1 MDVTI
6 TLWISL
12 QVLFV
17 TSGAYS
23 GPATSNLDQYID
35 NVTHRLYSTVEKM
48 IPDSNP
54 VTVLNVQIFLS
65 NSLTPTTFTRFSLGT
80 FSNLGNSFHR
90 SAPCSFRRKN
100 IESRVTCKVK
110 FTNLQATLPKIQDKV
125 DVNYVLLINAS
136 GLLILSLP
144 MDQRKATVKLMTLS
158 SVNFTMQVTGTGL
171 KKDEPTST
179 PSMYS
184 LDEDNPTNF
193 KQTYRLVFQ
202 KFATDGK
209 FKDALDAA
217 LASVPKVSL

>member
-6 TLWISL
+6 ILWISF
-12 QVLFV
+12 QVVFV

-23 GPATSNLDQYID
+23 GPTTSELDQYID
-35 NVTHRLYSTVEKM
+35 NVTHMLYSTVQKM
-48 IPDSNP
+48 MPDSDP
-54 VTVLNVQIFLS
+54 IIVPNVQIFLS
-65 NSLTPTTFTRFSLGT
+65 NSLTPTTFTSFSLGT
-80 FSNLGNSFHR
+80 FSGLGNSFHR
-90 SAPCSFRRKN
+90 SAPCSVRRKN
-100 IESRVTCKVK
+100 IESRVTCKVN
-110 FTNLQATLPKIQDKV
+110 FTNLQATLPKFQNNI
-125 DVNYVLLINAS
+125 DVNYVLLIDAS
-136 GLLILSLP
+136 GLLIISFP
-144 MDQRKATVKLMTLS
+144 MDQRNATVKLMTLS

-171 KKDEPTST
+171 KRDEPTST

-209 FKDALDAA
+209 FKEALDAA